1 MSISSDE
8 VRKVAHLARLDV
20 TGEQL
25 DAYASELST
34 ILTLVA
40 ELDRA
45 DTVSVPPLA
54 HPIEASQRLRA
65 DEVTEMDQ
73 RRRFQAIAP
82 AVQDG
87 LYRVPKVIE

>member
-25 DAYASELST
+25 DAYAGELNT
-34 ILTLVA
+34 ILALVA
-40 ELDRA
+40 QLEGA
-45 DTVSVPPLA
+45 DTANVSPLA

-65 DEVTEMDQ
+65 DEVAESDQ
-73 RRRFQAIAP
+73 RLRFQAIAP

>member
-1 MSISSDE
+1 VSINSDE
-8 VRKVAHLARLDV
+8 VRRVAHLARIEVSAD
-20 TGEQL
+20 QL
-25 DAYASELST
+25 TAYAGELST
-34 ILTLVA
+34 ILALVA
-40 ELDRA
+40 QLEQA
-45 DTVSVPPLA
+45 DTDRVPPLA

-65 DEVTEMDQ
+65 DEVTETDQ

>member
-8 VRKVAHLARLDV
+8 VRKVAHLARIEV
-20 TGEQL
+20 VGEQL
-25 DAYASELST
+25 AAYASELST
-34 ILTLVA
+34 ILELVA
-40 ELDRA
+40 QLEGA
-45 DTVSVPPLA
+45 DTAHVPPLA

-65 DEVTEMDQ
+65 DAVTETDQ
-73 RRRFQAIAP
+73 RRHFQAIAP

>member
-20 TGEQL
+20 SGEQL

-34 ILTLVA
+34 ILTLVT
-40 ELDRA
+40 ELERA
-45 DTVSVPPLA
+45 NTANVPPLA

-65 DEVTEMDQ
+65 DEVAESDQ

>member
-1 MSISSDE
+1 VSISSDE
-8 VRKVAHLARLDV
+8 VRKVAHLARLHV

-25 DAYASELST
+25 DAYARELST

-40 ELDRA
+40 ALDGA
-45 DTVSVPPLA
+45 DTESVPPLA
-54 HPIEASQRLRA
+54 HPIDASQRLRA
-65 DEVTEMDQ
+65 DEVVETDQ

>member
-25 DAYASELST
+25 HAYVGELST
-34 ILTLVA
+34 ILALVA
-40 ELDRA
+40 QLEGA
-45 DTVSVPPLA
+45 DTANVPPLA

-65 DEVTEMDQ
+65 DAVAETDQ

>member
-1 MSISSDE
+1 MYIAG
-8 VRKVAHLARLDV
+8 VVIAIYNFYKTWQARPA
-20 TGEQL
+20 TYE
-25 DAYASELST
+25 EPE
-34 ILTLVA
+34 IN
-40 ELDRA
+40 
-45 DTVSVPPLA
+45 VPPLA

-65 DEVTEMDQ
+65 DEVAESDQ

>member
-1 MSISSDE
+1 MSINSDE
-8 VRKVAHLARLDV
+8 VRRVAHLARIEVSAD
-20 TGEQL
+20 QL
-25 DAYASELST
+25 TAYAGELST
-34 ILTLVA
+34 ILALVA
-40 ELDRA
+40 QLEQA
-45 DTVSVPPLA
+45 DTDRVPPLA

-65 DEVTEMDQ
+65 DEVTETDQ

>member
-40 ELDRA
+40 ELEGA
-45 DTVSVPPLA
+45 DTANVPPLA

-65 DEVTEMDQ
+65 DEVTETDQ

>member
-1 MSISSDE
+1 VSISSDE

-20 TGEQL
+20 SGEQL

-34 ILTLVA
+34 ILTLVT
-40 ELDRA
+40 ELERA
-45 DTVSVPPLA
+45 NTANVPPLA

-65 DEVTEMDQ
+65 DEVAESDQ

>member
-1 MSISSDE
+1 MSINSDE
-8 VRKVAHLARLDV
+8 VRRVAQLARIEVSAD
-20 TGEQL
+20 QL
-25 DAYASELST
+25 TAYAGELST

-40 ELDRA
+40 QLGQA
-45 DTVSVPPLA
+45 DTDRVPPLA

-65 DEVTEMDQ
+65 DEVTETDQ

>member
-25 DAYASELST
+25 DAYAGELST
-34 ILTLVA
+34 ILALVA
-40 ELDRA
+40 QLEGA
-45 DTVSVPPLA
+45 DTANVPPLA

-65 DEVTEMDQ
+65 DAVSEIDQ
-73 RRRFQAIAP
+73 RHRFQAIAP

>member
-1 MSISSDE
+1 VSINSDE
-8 VRKVAHLARLDV
+8 VRRVAQLARIEVSAD
-20 TGEQL
+20 QL
-25 DAYASELST
+25 TAYAGELST
-34 ILTLVA
+34 ILALVA
-40 ELDRA
+40 QLEQA
-45 DTVSVPPLA
+45 DTDRVPPLA

-65 DEVTEMDQ
+65 DEVTETDR

>member
-20 TGEQL
+20 SGEQL

-34 ILTLVA
+34 ILTLVT
-40 ELDRA
+40 ELERA
-45 DTVSVPPLA
+45 DTANVPPLA

-65 DEVTEMDQ
+65 DEVAESDQ

>member
-20 TGEQL
+20 TDGQL
-25 DAYASELST
+25 DAYVSELST

-40 ELDRA
+40 ELERA
-45 DTVSVPPLA
+45 DTASVPPLA

>member
-1 MSISSDE
+1 MSINSDE
-8 VRKVAHLARLDV
+8 VRRVAHLARIEVSAD
-20 TGEQL
+20 QL
-25 DAYASELST
+25 TAYAGELST
-34 ILTLVA
+34 ILALVA
-40 ELDRA
+40 QLGQA
-45 DTVSVPPLA
+45 DTDRVPPLA

-65 DEVTEMDQ
+65 DEVTETDQ

>member
-25 DAYASELST
+25 DAYAGELNT
-34 ILTLVA
+34 ILALVA
-40 ELDRA
+40 QLEGA
-45 DTVSVPPLA
+45 DTANVSPLA

-65 DEVTEMDQ
+65 DEVAESDQ
-73 RRRFQAIAP
+73 RLRFQDIAP
-82 AVQDG
+82 AVRDG

>member
-25 DAYASELST
+25 DAYAGELST

-40 ELDRA
+40 ELERA

>member
-1 MSISSDE
+1 VSISSDE

-25 DAYASELST
+25 NTYAGELST
-34 ILTLVA
+34 ILSLVA
-40 ELDRA
+40 QLDGA
-45 DTVSVPPLA
+45 HTVDVPPLA
-54 HPIEASQRLRA
+54 HPIEAGQRLRA
-65 DEVTEMDQ
+65 DEVTEADQ

>member
-20 TGEQL
+20 TVEQL
-25 DAYASELST
+25 DTYAGELST
-34 ILTLVA
+34 ILALVA
-40 ELDRA
+40 QLDSA
-45 DTVSVPPLA
+45 HTVDVPPLA

-65 DEVTEMDQ
+65 DEVTEADQ

>member
-40 ELDRA
+40 ELERA
-45 DTVSVPPLA
+45 DTASVPPLA

>member
-25 DAYASELST
+25 DAYAGELNT
-34 ILTLVA
+34 ILALVA
-40 ELDRA
+40 QLEGA
-45 DTVSVPPLA
+45 DTANVSPLA

-65 DEVTEMDQ
+65 DEVAESDQ
-73 RRRFQAIAP
+73 RLRFQAIAP
-82 AVQDG
+82 AVRDG

>member
-1 MSISSDE
+1 VSISSDE

-45 DTVSVPPLA
+45 DTANVPPLA
-54 HPIEASQRLRA
+54 HPIDASQRLRA
-65 DEVTEMDQ
+65 DEVTEADQ

>member
-8 VRKVAHLARLDV
+8 VSKVAHLARLDV

-25 DAYASELST
+25 DAYAGELST

-40 ELDRA
+40 ELERA
-45 DTVSVPPLA
+45 DTADVPPLA

>member
-1 MSISSDE
+1 VSINSDE
-8 VRKVAHLARLDV
+8 VRRVAQLARIEVSAD
-20 TGEQL
+20 QL
-25 DAYASELST
+25 TAYAGELST
-34 ILTLVA
+34 ILALVA
-40 ELDRA
+40 QLEQA
-45 DTVSVPPLA
+45 DTDRVPPLA

-65 DEVTEMDQ
+65 DEVTETDQ

>member
-8 VRKVAHLARLDV
+8 VRKVAHLARLHV

-25 DAYASELST
+25 DAYARELST

-45 DTVSVPPLA
+45 DTESVS
-54 HPIEASQRLRA
+54 RWR
-65 DEVTEMDQ
+65 T
-73 RRRFQAIAP
+73 
-82 AVQDG
+82 
-87 LYRVPKVIE
+87 